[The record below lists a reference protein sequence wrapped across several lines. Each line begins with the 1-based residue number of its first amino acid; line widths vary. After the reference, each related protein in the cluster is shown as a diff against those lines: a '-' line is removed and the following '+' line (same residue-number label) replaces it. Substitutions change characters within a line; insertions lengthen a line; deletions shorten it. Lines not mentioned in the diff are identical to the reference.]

1 MTVAELVDA
10 GPLAGAHMYGSGA
23 NPVHQVRIVDELGVF
38 ADVVPHTA
46 VVLIGAAASGGWAV
60 EMAMRRAWEQAAACV
75 IAPSSALSSGSGE
88 VLAERLGVTLIF
100 VDGDP
105 LVTAVEVASA
115 ASRPEAARTQLVARC
130 ATRIAEAGASARRVL
145 GVLNAELPGTSVA
158 FLDRYGTRL
167 AGRAAASSGQAPPSS
182 SGQTAPASSAP
193 GALASGPGALASGSG
208 GASAGSGAGPSVA
221 GSAGVASPGPASA
234 GSGAGSGGGG
244 ERVLVDLEL
253 PGGLGSLVA
262 SGAVR
267 SPGWPSVVRTVLGL
281 AVAPLSAWAAGERL
295 VAGREFAVQEALA
308 ERLLEIPE
316 ALLDTLPDQAQDER
330 QDAEVRETLAR
341 AAAMGWAVRGPVS
354 GFVVRPVGWQ
364 ADPAEHAMV
373 RQLLVGAL
381 GAVPV
386 VRRGEGWAGWAEPDP
401 GALAV
406 RLRECAHLLPR
417 PVAAGAGRQ
426 VERLGAVGESLL
438 GAEAAAYT
446 ARAGAVARA
455 DRMGPAELLAALPA
469 GVLRAP
475 AEVVLGPLR
484 AADKDGSLLATLA
497 AVLDGGGALRAAER
511 LGVHRNT
518 VTTRLERIRVAG
530 YDLEDPATRLA
541 LHLAVHVSR

>member
-167 AGRAAASSGQAPPSS
+167 AGRAAGLSEG
-182 SGQTAPASSAP
+182 
-193 GALASGPGALASGSG
+193 GP
-208 GASAGSGAGPSVA
+208 GSGA
-221 GSAGVASPGPASA
+221 
-234 GSGAGSGGGG
+234 GG
-244 ERVLVDLEL
+244 ERVLVDMDL
-253 PGGLGSLVA
+253 PDGLGRLVA

-281 AVAPLSAWAAGERL
+281 AVAALSAWAAAERL
-295 VAGREFAVQEALA
+295 VAGRDFAVQEALA
-308 ERLLEIPE
+308 ERLLAMPE
-316 ALLDTLPDQAQDER
+316 ALLDGVPGDGVPGEGVPG
-330 QDAEVRETLAR
+330 AEPAGGVVADGAGGAAGDVREALGR
-341 AAAMGWAVRGPVS
+341 AAALGWAVRGPVS

-364 ADPAEHAMV
+364 AEPAEHALV
-373 RQLLVGAL
+373 RELLVGAL

-386 VRRGEGWAGWAEPDP
+386 MRRGEGWAGWAELGP
-401 GALAV
+401 GVLAV
-406 RLRECAHLLPR
+406 RLRECARLLLR
-417 PVAAGAGRQ
+417 AVAAGAGRQ

-438 GAEAAAYT
+438 GAEAAAFT
-446 ARAGAVARA
+446 ARAGEVARA

-469 GVLRAP
+469 GVLRVP

-518 VTTRLERIRVAG
+518 VTTRLERVRAAG

>member
-167 AGRAAASSGQAPPSS
+167 AGRAAGLTD
-182 SGQTAPASSAP
+182 G
-193 GALASGPGALASGSG
+193 GP
-208 GASAGSGAGPSVA
+208 GSGA
-221 GSAGVASPGPASA
+221 
-234 GSGAGSGGGG
+234 GG
-244 ERVLVDLEL
+244 ERVLVDMDL
-253 PGGLGSLVA
+253 PDGLGRLVA

-281 AVAPLSAWAAGERL
+281 AVAALSAWAAAERL

-308 ERLLEIPE
+308 ERLLAMPE
-316 ALLDTLPDQAQDER
+316 ALLDGLPGGESAGGAVADEVPGAAG
-330 QDAEVRETLAR
+330 DVREALGR
-341 AAAMGWAVRGPVS
+341 AAALGWAVRGPVS

-364 ADPAEHAMV
+364 AEPAEHALV
-373 RQLLVGAL
+373 RELLVGAL

-386 VRRGEGWAGWAEPDP
+386 MRRGEGWAGWAELEP

-406 RLRECAHLLPR
+406 RLGECARLLPR
-417 PVAAGAGRQ
+417 AVAAGAGRQ
-426 VERLGAVGESLL
+426 VERFGAVGESLL
-438 GAEAAAYT
+438 GAEAAAFT

-518 VTTRLERIRVAG
+518 VTTRLERVRAAG

>member
-75 IAPSSALSSGSGE
+75 IAPSSALSAGSGE

-167 AGRAAASSGQAPPSS
+167 AGRAAAEGDS
-182 SGQTAPASSAP
+182 AS
-193 GALASGPGALASGSG
+193 
-208 GASAGSGAGPSVA
+208 
-221 GSAGVASPGPASA
+221 
-234 GSGAGSGGGG
+234 GG
-244 ERVLVDLEL
+244 ERVLVDMDL
-253 PGGLGSLVA
+253 PDGLGRLVA

-281 AVAPLSAWAAGERL
+281 AVAALSAWAAGERL

-308 ERLLEIPE
+308 ERLLAMPE
-316 ALLDTLPDQAQDER
+316 ALLDAEPLDTVPEQDVPGGVGAGAMPDVRAGVGAGVVAGAGTEAFPGAFPGAVPGVVGD
-330 QDAEVRETLAR
+330 VREALGR
-341 AAAMGWAVRGPVS
+341 AAALGWAVHGPVS

-364 ADPAEHAMV
+364 PDPAEHAMV
-373 RQLLVGAL
+373 RELLVGAL

-386 VRRGEGWAGWAEPDP
+386 MRRGEGWAGWAELGP

-406 RLRECAHLLPR
+406 RLQECARLLPR
-417 PVAAGAGRQ
+417 AVAAGAGRQ

-438 GAEAAAYT
+438 GAEAAAFT

-518 VTTRLERIRVAG
+518 VTTRLERVRAAG

>member
-1 MTVAELVDA
+1 VC
-10 GPLAGAHMYGSGA
+10 
-23 NPVHQVRIVDELGVF
+23 I
-38 ADVVPHTA
+38 
-46 VVLIGAAASGGWAV
+46 
-60 EMAMRRAWEQAAACV
+60 AMP
-75 IAPSSALSSGSGE
+75 ILF
-88 VLAERLGVTLIF
+88 LKM
-100 VDGDP
+100 
-105 LVTAVEVASA
+105 
-115 ASRPEAARTQLVARC
+115 
-130 ATRIAEAGASARRVL
+130 
-145 GVLNAELPGTSVA
+145 NAELPGTSVA

-167 AGRAAASSGQAPPSS
+167 AGRAAGLTD
-182 SGQTAPASSAP
+182 G
-193 GALASGPGALASGSG
+193 GPGA
-208 GASAGSGAGPSVA
+208 GA
-221 GSAGVASPGPASA
+221 
-234 GSGAGSGGGG
+234 GG
-244 ERVLVDLEL
+244 ERVLVDMDL
-253 PGGLGSLVA
+253 PDGLGRLVA

-281 AVAPLSAWAAGERL
+281 AVAALSAWAAGERL

-308 ERLLEIPE
+308 ERLLAMPE
-316 ALLDTLPDQAQDER
+316 ALLDGVPEESSVPEESVSET
-330 QDAEVRETLAR
+330 DAASGAAGDVREALGR
-341 AAAMGWAVRGPVS
+341 AAALGWAVRGPVS

-364 ADPAEHAMV
+364 AEPAEHALV
-373 RQLLVGAL
+373 RELLVGAL
-381 GAVPV
+381 GVVPV
-386 VRRGEGWAGWAEPDP
+386 MRRGEGWAGWAELGPE
-401 GALAV
+401 ALAV
-406 RLRECAHLLPR
+406 RLQECARLLPR
-417 PVAAGAGRQ
+417 AVAAGAGRQ

-438 GAEAAAYT
+438 GAEAAAFT

-518 VTTRLERIRVAG
+518 VTTRLERVRAAG

>member
-1 MTVAELVDA
+1 MRARGWESPVTVAELVDA

-167 AGRAAASSGQAPPSS
+167 AGRAAGLTE
-182 SGQTAPASSAP
+182 G
-193 GALASGPGALASGSG
+193 GPGA
-208 GASAGSGAGPSVA
+208 GA
-221 GSAGVASPGPASA
+221 
-234 GSGAGSGGGG
+234 GG
-244 ERVLVDLEL
+244 ERVLVDMDL
-253 PGGLGSLVA
+253 PGGLGRLVA

-281 AVAPLSAWAAGERL
+281 AVAALSAWAAGERL

-308 ERLLEIPE
+308 ERLLAMPE
-316 ALLDTLPDQAQDER
+316 ALLDSVPEESSVPEAGVVPGAVGD
-330 QDAEVRETLAR
+330 VREALGR
-341 AAAMGWAVRGPVS
+341 AAALGWAVRGPVS

-364 ADPAEHAMV
+364 AEPAEHALV
-373 RQLLVGAL
+373 RELLVGAL

-386 VRRGEGWAGWAEPDP
+386 MRRGEGWAGWAELGP

-406 RLRECAHLLPR
+406 RLQECARLLPR
-417 PVAAGAGRQ
+417 AVAAGAGRQ

-438 GAEAAAYT
+438 GAEAAAFT

-518 VTTRLERIRVAG
+518 VTTRLERVRAAG